1 MTAPLDV
8 VIDHLVLGG
17 VDEADAPE
25 VVRAF
30 REHLA
35 AELAGNDADPLPISA
50 AGADEPDRIG
60 RELAAAVA
68 RAVRR

>member
-1 MTAPLDV
+1 VTAPLEV

-17 VDEADAPE
+17 VAEQDAPE

-35 AELAGNDADPLPISA
+35 AELAGNDTDPLPASA
-50 AGADEPDRIG
+50 AGPDGTDRIG

>member
-1 MTAPLDV
+1 MTAPLEV

-17 VDEADAPE
+17 VAAEDAPDLI
-25 VVRAF
+25 RAF

-35 AELAGNDADPLPISA
+35 SELAGQDTDPLPVPATS
-50 AGADEPDRIG
+50 DDVPDRIG

>member
-1 MTAPLDV
+1 VTAPLEV
-8 VIDHLVLGG
+8 VIDHLVLAG

-35 AELAGNDADPLPISA
+35 AELAGNDTDTLPVSA
-50 AGADEPDRIG
+50 SGGDEPDRIG